1 MTVYSSLVSRV
12 DAAALIPEEAARE
25 IVQGVTES
33 STIMRLARRLPN
45 MARGQQ
51 RIPVLSVLPTGYFVS
66 GDTGLKQT
74 TEVNWS
80 NKYLDAEEVAV
91 IVPIPKAVLDDAD
104 YDLWAEIR
112 PRLVEEFG
120 RVFDA
125 AVMFGTNAPAAWPDD
140 LLTAATAAGN
150 VVTLGGVGAD
160 LYDDIM
166 AEGGV
171 IGLVEADGFM
181 VNGHVGALSMRAKLR
196 GLRDSD
202 GQPLFV
208 RSLQGSNTYEL
219 DGSPIYFP
227 RNGSMNAAQALMFSG
242 DWSQVVYSVRQD
254 MTYTISTEGVI
265 SADNGDVVINLFQQ
279 DSVALR
285 AVMRVA
291 WQVPNPVN
299 RIQATEA
306 NRYPVAVLKPA

>member
-25 IVQGVTES
+25 IVQGVTEG

-45 MARGQQ
+45 MARGQT
-51 RIPVLSVLPTGYFVS
+51 RLPVMSVLPTGYFVS

-74 TEVNWS
+74 TEVNWD
-80 NKYLDAEEVAV
+80 NKYLYAEEIAV
-91 IVPIPKAVLDDAD
+91 VVPIPKAVIDDAD

-150 VVTLGGVGAD
+150 AVTIGGVGAD

-171 IGLVEADGFM
+171 IGLVEADGYM
-181 VNGHVGALSMRAKLR
+181 VNGHIGALSMRAKLR

-202 GQPLFV
+202 GLPLFV
-208 RSLQGSNTYEL
+208 RSMQGANVYEL

-227 RNGSMNAAQALMFSG
+227 RNGAMLATSALLFSG
-242 DWSQVVYSVRQD
+242 DWSQLVYSVRQD
-254 MTYTISTEGVI
+254 MTYTIATEGVI
-265 SADNGDVVINLFQQ
+265 SDDSGNVVINLFQQ

>member
-25 IVQGVTES
+25 IVQGVTED

-51 RIPVLSVLPTGYFVS
+51 RLPVLSVLPTGYFVS
-66 GDTGLKQT
+66 GDTGMKQT
-74 TEVNWS
+74 SEVNWE
-80 NKYLDAEEVAV
+80 NKYLYAEEIAV
-91 IVPIPKAVLDDAD
+91 VVPIPKSVLDDAD

-208 RSLQGSNTYEL
+208 RSMQGANAYEL

-227 RNGSMNAAQALMFSG
+227 RNGAMLATSALLFSG
-242 DWSQVVYSVRQD
+242 DWSQLVYSVRQD
-254 MTYTISTEGVI
+254 MTYTIATEGVI
-265 SADNGDVVINLFQQ
+265 SDDSGNVVINLFQQ

-306 NRYPVAVLKPA
+306 NRCPVAVLKPA

>member
-25 IVQGVTES
+25 IVQGVTEG

-45 MARGQQ
+45 MARGQT
-51 RIPVLSVLPTGYFVS
+51 RLPVMSVLPTGYFVS

-74 TEVNWS
+74 TEVNWD
-80 NKYLDAEEVAV
+80 NKYLYAEEIAV
-91 IVPIPKAVLDDAD
+91 VVPIPKAVIDDAD

-150 VVTLGGVGAD
+150 AVTIGGVGAD

-181 VNGHVGALSMRAKLR
+181 VNGHIGALSMRAKLR

-202 GQPLFV
+202 GLPLFV
-208 RSLQGSNTYEL
+208 RSMQGANVYEL

-227 RNGSMNAAQALMFSG
+227 RNGAMLATSALLFSG
-242 DWSQVVYSVRQD
+242 DWSQLVYSVRQD
-254 MTYTISTEGVI
+254 MTYTIATEGVI
-265 SADNGDVVINLFQQ
+265 SDDSGNVVINLFQQ

>member
-12 DAAALIPEEAARE
+12 DAAALIPEDAARE

-91 IVPIPKAVLDDAD
+91 VVPIPKAVLDDAD

-208 RSLQGSNTYEL
+208 RSMQGANAYEL

-227 RNGSMNAAQALMFSG
+227 RNGAMLATSALLFSG
-242 DWSQVVYSVRQD
+242 DWSQLVYSVRQD
-254 MTYTISTEGVI
+254 MTYTIATEGVI
-265 SADNGDVVINLFQQ
+265 SDDSGNVVINLFQQ